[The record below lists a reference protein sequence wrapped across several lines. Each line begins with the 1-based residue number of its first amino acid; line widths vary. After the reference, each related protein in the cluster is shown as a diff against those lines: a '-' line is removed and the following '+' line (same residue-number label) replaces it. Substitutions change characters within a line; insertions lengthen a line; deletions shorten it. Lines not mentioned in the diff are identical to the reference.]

1 MTATAEQVLEAAC
14 TLNEDDRALLIDALI
29 ATLPTQASD
38 LTNPE
43 WLDDIRR
50 RSREVLAGQV
60 TPIPWSEVEASAD
73 RIGWHRS

>member
-14 TLNEDDRALLIDALI
+14 TLTEDDRFLLIDALI

-60 TPIPWSEVEASAD
+60 MPIPWCEVEARAD
-73 RIGWHRS
+73 RNEWLCS

>member
-1 MTATAEQVLEAAC
+1 MIATAEQVFEAAC
-14 TLNEDDRALLIDALI
+14 TLTEDDRSLLIDALI

-50 RSREVLAGQV
+50 RSREVLEGRV
-60 TPIPWSEVEASAD
+60 MPIPWSEVEARAD
-73 RIGWHRS
+73 RRIQDHA

>member
-14 TLNEDDRALLIDALI
+14 TLTEDDRSLLI

-50 RSREVLAGQV
+50 RSREVLEGRV
-60 TPIPWSEVEASAD
+60 TPIPWSEVEARAD
-73 RIGWHRS
+73 RNDWLCS

>member
-1 MTATAEQVLEAAC
+1 MTATAAQVLEAAC
-14 TLNEDDRALLIDALI
+14 TLTEDDRSLLIDALI

-50 RSREVLAGQV
+50 RSREVLEGQV
-60 TPIPWSEVEASAD
+60 TPSPWSEVEARAD
-73 RIGWHRS
+73 RIGWLCS

>member
-14 TLNEDDRALLIDALI
+14 TLTEDDRSLLIDALI

-50 RSREVLAGQV
+50 RSREVLEGQV
-60 TPIPWSEVEASAD
+60 TPSPWSEVEARAD
-73 RIGWHRS
+73 RIGWLCS